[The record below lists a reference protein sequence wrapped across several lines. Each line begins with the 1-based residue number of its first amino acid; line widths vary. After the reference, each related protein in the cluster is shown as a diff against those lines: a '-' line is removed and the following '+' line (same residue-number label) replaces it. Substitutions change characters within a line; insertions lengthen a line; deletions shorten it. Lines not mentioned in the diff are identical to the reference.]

1 MFDKCCTKNRGIYQK
16 CILSNLPNSSLSI
29 YAVSHDFIITFMKIK
44 NIVDLKN
51 IFRKRSKEKNDA
63 R

>member
-1 MFDKCCTKNRGIYQK
+1 MFDKCCTKGVLRVNRGIYQN

-44 NIVDLKN
+44 STVDLKN
-51 IFRKRSKEKNDA
+51 IFRK
-63 R
+63 